1 MGLLILKEKI
11 GAGHLRECWRHPEHP
26 ARCIKIAKNKPRA
39 HLQNLL
45 ESHYATHL
53 QQRGVADMCL
63 PRVHGWA
70 MTDRGWGLI
79 LDLVVD
85 AQGMPAP
92 TLRQARAMGTVSD
105 DAAAALLNDA
115 LDWLA
120 CHGVVWI
127 DASQDNVVLQATE
140 QGGTRLAF
148 IDGLGGRHFDLEY
161 RLRCRFRVIERVTA
175 RLKAAKHRAR
185 IHSKLLASA
194 PRRPDATDLDDAATG
209 RRDIG
214 AMMPPSLPSR

>member
-26 ARCIKIAKNKPRA
+26 ARCVKIAKDKPRA

-45 ESHYATHL
+45 ESHYAIHL
-53 QQRGVADMCL
+53 QQRGVADARI

-70 MTDRGWGLI
+70 MTDRGWGLV

-92 TLRQARAMGTVSD
+92 TLRQARAAGHLPD
-105 DAAAALLNDA
+105 EAAAALLDDA

-120 CHGVVWI
+120 RNGVVWV
-127 DASQDNVVLQATE
+127 DASQDNVVMQATE
-140 QGGTRLAF
+140 NGGTQLAF
-148 IDGLGGRHFDLEY
+148 IDGLGGRHFDMEY
-161 RLRCRFRVIERVTA
+161 RVRCMFRGVERVTA
-175 RLKAAKHRAR
+175 RLKAAKHRAH
-185 IHSKLLASA
+185 IHSRLLASA
-194 PRRPDATDLDDAATG
+194 PRRLDAMDLLGQHDTD
-209 RRDIG
+209 
-214 AMMPPSLPSR
+214 AMAPPSVPSR